1 MVDEGLI
8 INRFWYIRVIDGK
21 SGELTGLTR
30 DGVLYFKNGKIQK
43 SVNNFR
49 WNDIPHDMTR
59 RILALGEQVVNSTRS
74 IVPTMLI
81 KDFHLVDNTRF

>member
-1 MVDEGLI
+1 MCSSDL
-8 INRFWYIRVIDGK
+8 
-21 SGELTGLTR
+21 
-30 DGVLYFKNGKIQK
+30 NGKIQK